1 MCSKSGAKKRGLS
14 QRDDLTGTNWSTIPV
29 TLIEMGFMT
38 NPQEDRN
45 MQNSDYQK
53 KLAEGMAEGVEK
65 YFGCKN

>member
-1 MCSKSGAKKRGLS
+1 
-14 QRDDLTGTNWSTIPV
+14 
-29 TLIEMGFMT
+29 MT